1 MTVEFPI
8 AVLIAD
14 LKNGKTVSMNYN
26 GATFTTRVL
35 DGLDNTLDETIGTA
49 KMSDAL
55 RVVADMMDKHD

>member
-1 MTVEFPI
+1 MAVEFPI
-8 AVLIAD
+8 AVLISN
-14 LKNGKTVSMNYN
+14 LRNGKTVSTNYS

-55 RVVADMMDKHD
+55 RIHADMLDKYM